1 MNDPLHRL
9 FWVGRL
15 EGVSFL
21 LLLGVAMPLK
31 YLADLPQLVTWVGWA
46 HGLLFVGFIA
56 ALGSAHR
63 HEGWSWPTLLGG
75 LAASVLPTGTFVLEA
90 RLRKRPRRA

>member
-1 MNDPLHRL
+1 MSEPLRRL
-9 FWVGRL
+9 FWMGRL

-31 YLADLPQLVTWVGWA
+31 YLADMPQFVTWVGWA
-46 HGLLFVGFIA
+46 HGLLFVGFLA

-63 HEGWSWPTLLGG
+63 HAGWPWLTLVGG
-75 LAASVLPTGTFVLEA
+75 LAASVLPFGTFVFEA
-90 RLRKRPRRA
+90 RVRKREG

>member
-1 MNDPLHRL
+1 MSDPLHRL

-31 YLADLPQLVTWVGWA
+31 YAAGIPQPVTWVGWA
-46 HGLLFVGFIA
+46 HGVLFVAFLA
-56 ALGSAHR
+56 ALAGAHR
-63 HEGWSWPTLLGG
+63 SEGWRLATLVGG
-75 LAASVLPTGTFVLEA
+75 LAASVLPFGTFVFEA
-90 RLRKRPRRA
+90 RVRRRSAPS